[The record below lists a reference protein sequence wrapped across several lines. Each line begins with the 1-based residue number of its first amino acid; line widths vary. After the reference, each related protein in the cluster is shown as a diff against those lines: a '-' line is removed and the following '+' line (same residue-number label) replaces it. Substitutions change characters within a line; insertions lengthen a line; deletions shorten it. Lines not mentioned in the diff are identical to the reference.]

1 VKRVQAYHIVMQEE
15 TDLEK
20 AKTVELEDRQH
31 QKSKTQEDIGANSGD
46 LSTTSATLLDDMDYL
61 SELYEI
67 CSAKSKTWDQRSKV
81 RADELSALVAATE
94 IVKGTVVDKTK
105 SATIRFGQ
113 VGVSVRLADAVAA
126 SDDAMESIEEAA
138 EAAEGSPM
146 GFLQRVQVRKHVS
159 DPSNKAV
166 EGRQAIAQL
175 LKSKGQQLKS
185 TLLSSLALEVA
196 SQNSADVFAKVKVL
210 IQELIERLLNEAATE
225 ATKQGWCTKALADAE
240 QKRGY
245 ASDEISELNAD
256 LADDEAKLDK
266 LKEELST
273 LETEIAELEKS
284 LTDADKLRTTEKAEN
299 KATVTE
305 AEAGL
310 AATQEA
316 IKILTRF
323 YATAAKEKVDLSLA
337 QGPRDDMPDAGFEG
351 GEAYT
356 GVGGAEGGVVGMLE
370 VIESDFVRTVKETQK
385 AETEG
390 EQQYL
395 TFQTDTGKSLAE
407 KKMARG
413 ETGKYKDATEIKLEK
428 DGESLKAQVV
438 ILKTSIT
445 EIMELQPQCVDTGMS
460 YQDRVAHREQEIG
473 ALKKAMCILE
483 AYASYGPDGLADA
496 C

>member
-1 VKRVQAYHIVMQEE
+1 
-15 TDLEK
+15 
-20 AKTVELEDRQH
+20 
-31 QKSKTQEDIGANSGD
+31 
-46 LSTTSATLLDDMDYL
+46 
-61 SELYEI
+61 
-67 CSAKSKTWDQRSKV
+67 
-81 RADELSALVAATE
+81 
-94 IVKGTVVDKTK
+94 
-105 SATIRFGQ
+105 
-113 VGVSVRLADAVAA
+113 
-126 SDDAMESIEEAA
+126 
-138 EAAEGSPM
+138 
-146 GFLQRVQVRKHVS
+146 
-159 DPSNKAV
+159 
-166 EGRQAIAQL
+166 
-175 LKSKGQQLKS
+175 
-185 TLLSSLALEVA
+185 
-196 SQNSADVFAKVKVL
+196 L

-225 ATKQGWCTKALADAE
+225 ANEKGWCNKALADAE

-266 LKEELST
+266 LKEELGT
-273 LETEIAELEKS
+273 LETEIGELEKS
-284 LTDADKLRTTEKAEN
+284 LTDAGTLRTTEKAEN
-299 KATVTE
+299 KLTVTE

-310 AATQEA
+310 AATQES

-385 AETEG
+385 AETEA
-390 EQQYL
+390 EEQYL
-395 TFQTDTGKSLAE
+395 TLQTDTGVSLAE

-413 ETGKYKDATEIKLEK
+413 QTGKYKDATEIKLEK

-445 EIMELQPQCVDTGMS
+445 EMLELQPQCVDTGMS
-460 YQDRVAHREQEIG
+460 YADRVAHREQEIG